1 MMRAFGRAKR
11 RSLAPAA
18 KSSEPMEAAC
28 PVHSVETG
36 GRMNC
41 MVS

>member
-1 MMRAFGRAKR
+1 MMRALGRAKR
-11 RSLAPAA
+11 RSLPPAA
-18 KSSEPMEAAC
+18 SSSDPIEAAC
-28 PVHSVETG
+28 PVHSVETA